1 MSRLVPTAVAIF
13 LLVPGSA
20 LAQKT
25 ERTTETSPVTFEL
38 TSAACPNLPAGTTI
52 KGQGTLTSVTWTT
65 KRRGVTTVTNSS
77 IAPGTATDQA
87 GNQYTFLYSNQ
98 ILVSNASKRKKQVY
112 SGTMIDL
119 FDLKGTGPATLSN
132 GFLAKFKTDFSGHD
146 SLRPI
151 DSFGDP
157 IDFKAIQ
164 PHCDPL

>member
-1 MSRLVPTAVAIF
+1 MSRLVLIAVAIF
-13 LLVPGSA
+13 LLLPGSA

-25 ERTTETSPVTFEL
+25 QRKTETAPVTFQL
-38 TSAACPNLPAGTTI
+38 TSASCPNLPAGTTI
-52 KGQGTLTSVTWTT
+52 TGQGTMTSVTWTT

-77 IAPGTATDQA
+77 LAPGTATDQA

-98 ILVSNASKRKKQVY
+98 ILVSNKAKRKQVFT
-112 SGTMIDL
+112 GTMIDL
-119 FDLKGTGPATLSN
+119 FDLKGPATLSN
-132 GFLAKFKTDFSGHD
+132 GFLAKYRTDFSGNND

-151 DSFGDP
+151 DAFGDP